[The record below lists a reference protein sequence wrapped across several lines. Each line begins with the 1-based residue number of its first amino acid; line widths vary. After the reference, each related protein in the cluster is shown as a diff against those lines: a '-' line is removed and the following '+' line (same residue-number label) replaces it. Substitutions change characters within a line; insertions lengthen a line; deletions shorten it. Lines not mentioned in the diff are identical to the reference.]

1 MPQTG
6 RMYLCARCRAQVV
19 VCRRCDRG
27 QIYCPSGLAP
37 SGIGPSGCAVVAR
50 REAQRAAGRRYQ
62 SSRRGR
68 FVHAERARRYRDRQ
82 RERCKIVTHQGCSAA
97 LASDLLP
104 LKTEVAVMGAATEPR
119 TEPAP
124 GEAAVVIEPS
134 RPACTHCGARCP
146 AGVRFGFVRH
156 HFVRHPRTYSHH
168 RIADR
173 LIGARPS
180 RPVDDHWP

>member
-27 QIYCPSGLAP
+27 QIYCPSGFGP
-37 SGIGPSGCAVVAR
+37 SGFGPTGCAVVAR

-68 FVHAERARRYRDRQ
+68 FVHAERARRYRDRK
-82 RERCKIVTHQGCSAA
+82 RNRCKIVTHQGSVVA

-104 LKTEVAVMGAATEPR
+104 LKTTVAVRGPATEPF
-119 TEPAP
+119 TEAAP
-124 GEAAVVIEPS
+124 GETVVIERS
-134 RPACTHCGARCP
+134 LPACTHCGARCP

-156 HFVRHPRTYSHH
+156 HFVRHHRTRSHQ

-180 RPVDDHWP
+180 RPLDDHWP

>member
-27 QIYCPSGLAP
+27 QIYCPSGLGP
-37 SGIGPSGCAVVAR
+37 SNSGPSGCAVVAR
-50 REAQRAAGRRYQ
+50 REAQRAAGGRYQ

-68 FVHAERARRYRDRQ
+68 FVHAERTRRYRDRK
-82 RERCKIVTHQGCSAA
+82 RERCKMVTHQGCVLAP
-97 LASDLLP
+97 ASDLLP
-104 LKTEVAVMGAATEPR
+104 LTTAVAVTGPATGQLS
-119 TEPAP
+119 EPAP
-124 GEAAVVIEPS
+124 VEAVVIEPS
-134 RPACTHCGARCP
+134 MPACSHCGACCP

-156 HFVRHPRTYSHH
+156 HRTRSPHSS
-168 RIADR
+168 AVR

-180 RPVDDHWP
+180 LTVDDHWP